1 MDSWDNPAYEAAL
14 AYQKTAAL
22 KAAVKL
28 DIVASIGGGA
38 LTSDALAEKTATS
51 ARGMRILCDFLA
63 TMGLLTKQDGAYCVA
78 EPGKRYLDPSSPA
91 WIGGSIDFYAAP
103 EIMRLVLDDPVSY
116 VRQGGSAG
124 LAHLAPDHPVW
135 LRFAKAMSSTARL
148 AAKRAAVYLA
158 APRAPATVLDVAAG
172 HGFYGIELAKAFPEA
187 LVTAV
192 DWPSVLELASAN
204 ARDAGVSERFRAVAG
219 NAFEVDWGGE
229 FDLVMLANFLHHF
242 SPEECA
248 TILRKVKSSL
258 SPQGRACAVDFV
270 PEEDHARVPTHA
282 MFAYLMLATT
292 PGGDAWTLT
301 DLDQIAKAAGFQGA
315 TVRPLRPTPQ
325 SLIMFET

>member
-1 MDSWDNPAYEAAL
+1 MDSWENPAYAAAL

-22 KAAVKL
+22 TAAVKL
-28 DIVASIGGGA
+28 ELIPLIGGGA
-38 LTSDALAEKTATS
+38 ATSDSLAEKTTTS
-51 ARGMRILCDFLA
+51 SRGMRILCDLL
-63 TMGLLTKQDGAYCVA
+63 TVIGLLTKQDGVYSVT

-91 WIGGSIDFYAAP
+91 WMGGSIDFYASP
-103 EIMRLVLDDPVSY
+103 EILRLVLDDPVSY

-158 APRAPATVLDVAAG
+158 VRPAPATVLDVAAG

-187 LVTAV
+187 VVTAV

-204 ARDAGVSERFRAVAG
+204 ARDAGVGERFRVVPG
-219 NAFEVDWGGE
+219 SAFEVDWGGE
-229 FDLVMLANFLHHF
+229 FDLVILANFLHHF

-270 PEEDHARVPTHA
+270 PDEDRARAPTHA

-292 PGGDAWTLT
+292 PGGDAWTLA
-301 DLDQIAKAAGFQGA
+301 DLDGIAKAAGFFGVTA
-315 TVRPLRPTPQ
+315 RPLRPTPQ